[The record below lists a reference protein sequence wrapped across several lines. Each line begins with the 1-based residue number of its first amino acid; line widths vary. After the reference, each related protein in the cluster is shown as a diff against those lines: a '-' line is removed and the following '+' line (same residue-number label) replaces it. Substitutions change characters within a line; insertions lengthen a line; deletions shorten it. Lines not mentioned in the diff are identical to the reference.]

1 MPTERQLEMQKEK
14 PAHNRH
20 HAPRGVPAR
29 AARVGLK
36 GTRNKIRAI
45 SLEFAGRRCF
55 FRLFAIGLF
64 VLAAGLAAYVQ
75 AQAPKLTVP
84 TEERYTL
91 HAGDVLD
98 IQYRYTPEFNQTV
111 TVQPDGYV
119 SLAVGGDLKVGGRTL
134 QQLRALIL
142 ATARARLE
150 PPELTVSL
158 KEFQKPYIVVAG
170 EVNQPGKI
178 ELREKLTAIQA
189 VLLAGGMKETAKS
202 SQILVFRKLNGDTA
216 EVKMLNLKTLK
227 RTSDLENDL
236 VLQAGDMI
244 MVPRNRISK
253 IERYIRY
260 ASVAAFF
267 TPLLP

>member
-1 MPTERQLEMQKEK
+1 MKYGRVVLVSLLLV
-14 PAHNRH
+14 AF
-20 HAPRGVPAR
+20 
-29 AARVGLK
+29 AA
-36 GTRNKIRAI
+36 
-45 SLEFAGRRCF
+45 
-55 FRLFAIGLF
+55 
-64 VLAAGLAAYVQ
+64 AAY
-75 AQAPKLTVP
+75 AQAPVLTIP
-84 TEERYTL
+84 TEDRYTL
-91 HAGDVLD
+91 HPGDVLD

-111 TVQPDGYV
+111 TVQPDGYIA
-119 SLAVGGDLKVGGRTL
+119 LAVGGDLKVGGRTL
-134 QQLRALIL
+134 QQLRTLIL
-142 ATARARLE
+142 GKARARLE
-150 PPELTVSL
+150 SPELTVVL

-202 SQILVFRKLNGDTA
+202 SQILIFRKLNSETA
-216 EVKMLNLKTLK
+216 EVKVLNLKTLK

-236 VLQAGDMI
+236 SLQAGDMI

>member
-1 MPTERQLEMQKEK
+1 MQKEK
-14 PAHNRH
+14 RDHQPGNQATR
-20 HAPRGVPAR
+20 
-29 AARVGLK
+29 
-36 GTRNKIRAI
+36 TRNKIRAI
-45 SLEFAGRRCF
+45 PCEFVDRRCF
-55 FRLFAIGLF
+55 FRLFVIGLF
-64 VLAAGLAAYVQ
+64 VLAAGIAVC
-75 AQAPKLTVP
+75 AQERAPALTAP
-84 TEERYTL
+84 PEDRYTL
-91 HAGDVLD
+91 HPGDVLD

-111 TVQPDGYV
+111 TVQPDGYI
-119 SLAVGGDLKVGGRTL
+119 SLVVGGDIKIGGRTL
-134 QQLRALIL
+134 QQMRTLIL
-142 ATARARLE
+142 AKARARLE
-150 PPELTVSL
+150 SPELTIIL

-202 SQILVFRKLNGDTA
+202 SQIMVFRKLNADTA
-216 EVKMLNLKTLK
+216 EVKVLNLKTLK

-236 VLQAGDMI
+236 TLQAGDMI
-244 MVPRNRISK
+244 MVPRNKISK